1 MAQGLVVA
9 AVVASA
15 VGGVTYV
22 VHRYNNGL
30 REDGRVEVRK
40 EWDAVE
46 ALRAEQLAKAKQKA
60 VDDSRTLQDKAD
72 LQRKESDEHINV
84 LNGNL
89 RRAINSL
96 RERPA
101 RPDNASSGSL
111 PAPAAVESGCTG
123 ASLFRPDG
131 EFLAREAARA
141 DRLRIDLESCQAQ
154 YNAAADA
161 LK

>member
-1 MAQGLVVA
+1 MQGLVVA

-15 VGGVTYV
+15 VGGVGYA

-40 EWDAVE
+40 EWTAVE
-46 ALRAEQLAKAKQKA
+46 NQRAEQLAKAKQKA
-60 VDDSRTLQDKAD
+60 VDDTRTLQDKAD
-72 LQRKESDEHINV
+72 LQRKESDEHINT

-89 RRAINSL
+89 RRAIDSL

-101 RPDNASSGSL
+101 RPNNTSSGGV

-141 DRLRIDLESCQAQ
+141 DRLRVDLETCQAQ
-154 YNAAADA
+154 YNAASEA